1 MCSVSV
7 VGEVGDITLASKTAA
22 GGGGLVVTSPVVFSS
37 VDTSLLTTISP
48 PEEQK
53 KSKIVNLLKLP
64 KQSLQGFVSHSS
76 SEEQADL

>member
-64 KQSLQGFVSHSS
+64 KQSLRGFVSHSTS
-76 SEEQADL
+76 VEQADI

>member
-53 KSKIVNLLKLP
+53 KIENSEFAQNAKK
-64 KQSLQGFVSHSS
+64 SLQGFVSHSN
-76 SEEQADL
+76 Q